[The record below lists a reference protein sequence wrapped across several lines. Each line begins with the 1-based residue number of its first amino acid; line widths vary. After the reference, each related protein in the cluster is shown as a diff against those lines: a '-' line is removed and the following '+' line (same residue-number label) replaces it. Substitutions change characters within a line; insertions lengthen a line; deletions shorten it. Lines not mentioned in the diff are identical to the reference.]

1 MTDLDF
7 ESSQL
12 QLVTDALRAG
22 PGSPEWRSAL
32 AAIENAGGP
41 DKLTDEYK
49 LLYTARERLASG
61 QKYREVRA
69 GVGFTRKVFE
79 SIENEETGL
88 SRTPM
93 SANAIV
99 ALSAVVIL
107 GILAIV
113 AFFVMPHGQGDA
125 PPQLSQ
131 TYFVNTVSQSNFE
144 NELPSDWLP
153 FGKLGTHTQAGLQ
166 PLTTALGE
174 TYHGGGIYCQQAIAP
189 GDAFSM
195 QATVQIPPTDDF
207 AVGIFVT
214 SNLNFTGDGATT
226 EQELVCLLKNG
237 EASVVLP
244 GGRVQKQGVRIRN
257 ASTDVQVNIA
267 GNQAAVVIDG
277 KTIWT
282 GESGLDATKPRNAG
296 VRFLAKAGKTT
307 QLPVVKSVRVMTP
320 QKS

>member
-1 MTDLDF
+1 MTELDF

-32 AAIENAGGP
+32 AAIENSGGA
-41 DKLTDEYK
+41 DEYK
-49 LLYTARERLASG
+49 LLYAARERLASG

-79 SIENEETGL
+79 SIENEESGI

-113 AFFVMPHGQGDA
+113 AYFIMPHGQGGV

-131 TYFVNTVSQSNFE
+131 TYFVNTVSQGNFE
-144 NELPSDWLP
+144 NELPSDWLV
-153 FGKLGTHTQAGLQ
+153 FGKVGTHAQNGLQ
-166 PLTTALGE
+166 PLTTGLGE
-174 TYHGGGIYCQQAIAP
+174 NYQGGGIYCQQAIAAA
-189 GDAFSM
+189 DAFSM
-195 QATVQIPPTDDF
+195 QATVQIPPSDDF
-207 AVGIFVT
+207 AIGIFVT
-214 SNLNFTGDGATT
+214 SDLSFSGDSATT

-244 GGRVQKQGVRIRN
+244 GGHVQKQGVRIKN
-257 ASTDVQVNIA
+257 APVDVQVNVA

-282 GESGLDATKPRNAG
+282 GESGLDASKPRNAG

-307 QLPVVKSVRVMTP
+307 QLPIVKSVRVMTP